1 MLDGKTR
8 GKYLGFV
15 AHEIKNPL
23 ATALW
28 SVDLLKRMEGP
39 DRSGPRSDKIID
51 ASLRALRR
59 MRRLVDDFF
68 TLERLQNG
76 TFELRNE
83 GLQLRALVDGALAQL
98 AEKEGIPAI
107 RFSADVPDQLSVR
120 GDVEY
125 LRRGLRG
132 AFETVSRAAP
142 EAFIALAGGSADG
155 EVFLVV
161 RGEGLPRPLAP
172 AAPEERPSGDPFGAV
187 LGFALCEAVFAAHGG
202 RVEEKDE
209 GLYLRF
215 GRAAAAPA
223 AAKES

>member
-8 GKYLGFV
+8 AKYLGFI

-59 MRRLVDDFF
+59 MRRLIDDFF
-68 TLERLQNG
+68 TLERLTSG
-76 TFELRNE
+76 GFELRHE

-98 AEKEGIPAI
+98 AEKEGIPVA
-107 RFSADVPDQLSVR
+107 RFSADVSEQLSVS

-132 AFETVSRAAP
+132 ALETLSRVAP
-142 EAFIALAGGSADG
+142 EARIALVGGSVDG
-155 EVFLVV
+155 EVFLAV
-161 RGEGLPRPLAP
+161 RGEGLPRPLSP
-172 AAPEERPSGDPFGAV
+172 GSPEDRPSGDPFGAV
-187 LGFALCEAVFAAHGG
+187 LAFALCEAVFTAHGG

-215 GRAAAAPA
+215 GRSAAGPA
-223 AAKES
+223 AKP